1 MNDSAVLL
9 IDCPDRK
16 GLVAR
21 VSGLL
26 YEWGANILHADQHQD
41 HELGLF
47 FMRVE
52 WVPDLL
58 ANGPSDSASPAQAGN
73 LTPPASPGES
83 SEPAIRPGLT
93 PKHNAAPFDLEGFKA
108 AFAPLAEELGMRW
121 QLTSGTPRSR
131 IALFCSQY
139 LHCVADLLERW
150 RSGELKCEIAL
161 IVSNHREVEQVAA
174 FYGIAFEFVP
184 VAAATRVEAEAR
196 QLELLALHGVELVV
210 LARYMQILSPGFVA
224 RFPAAIINVHHSF
237 LPAFT
242 GAKPYHAAHARGVKL
257 IGATSHYVTD
267 LLDDGPIIE
276 QDVARISHRDQ
287 VEDLVARGRD
297 LERAVLS
304 RAVRWHLDRR
314 ILCYGNKTVVFD

>member
-1 MNDSAVLL
+1 MKDSAVLL

-26 YEWGANILHADQHQD
+26 YQHGANILHADQHQD

-52 WVPDLL
+52 FSL
-58 ANGPSDSASPAQAGN
+58 SDSGP
-73 LTPPASPGES
+73 LHES
-83 SEPAIRPGLT
+83 GGKSDSNEIAL
-93 PKHNAAPFDLEGFKA
+93 NAFRA
-108 AFAPLAEELGMRW
+108 AFAPLAAELDMRW
-121 QLTSGTPRSR
+121 KLASSARRPRL
-131 IALFCSQY
+131 ALFCSQY
-139 LHCVADLLERW
+139 LHCMADLLYRW
-150 RSGELKCEIAL
+150 RTGELGCEIPL
-161 IVSNHREVEQVAA
+161 IVSNHRAVENLAA
-174 FYGIAFEFVP
+174 FYGIPFEHTP
-184 VAAATRVEAEAR
+184 VTVSTRSHVEAR
-196 QLELLALHGVELVV
+196 QIELLERNGIELVV
-210 LARYMQILSPGFVA
+210 LARYMQILSLAFVA
-224 RFPAAIINVHHSF
+224 RFPASIINVHHSF

-242 GAKPYHAAHARGVKL
+242 GARPYHAAHARGVKL
-257 IGATSHYVTD
+257 IGATSHYVTEV
-267 LLDDGPIIE
+267 LDDGPIIE

-297 LERAVLS
+297 LERMVLS